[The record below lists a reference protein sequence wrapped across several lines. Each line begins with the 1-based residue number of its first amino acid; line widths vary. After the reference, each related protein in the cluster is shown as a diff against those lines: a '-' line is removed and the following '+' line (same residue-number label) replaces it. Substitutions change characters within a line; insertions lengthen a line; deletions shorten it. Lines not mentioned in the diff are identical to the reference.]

1 MQKSPCQ
8 RQVQNMTKPVYF
20 LKVFYLNDPNH
31 DIRVPF
37 EFRQPWAMICFVWL
51 FSKSMATTIID
62 SEIVTPHAILLF
74 LNISTRAID
83 GL

>member
-1 MQKSPCQ
+1 LITKIVVFRFTLQF
-8 RQVQNMTKPVYF
+8 RTTKPVYF

-51 FSKSMATTIID
+51 FWLLKSD
-62 SEIVTPHAILLF
+62 S
-74 LNISTRAID
+74 
-83 GL
+83 